1 MAETVKGKC
10 DPDNE
15 TYCWFPEKL
24 EETTDAFVKVSTSRF
39 EELIR
44 AEHTNE
50 LIAKVIGENSPFKYD
65 CERKTVLDLLLG
77 NEVST
82 DE

>member
-1 MAETVKGKC
+1 MAGIANSKC
-10 DPDNE
+10 DPDNG
-15 TYCWFPEKL
+15 TYCWYPEGL
-24 EETTDAFVKVSTSRF
+24 EETTEAFVKIPVNRF